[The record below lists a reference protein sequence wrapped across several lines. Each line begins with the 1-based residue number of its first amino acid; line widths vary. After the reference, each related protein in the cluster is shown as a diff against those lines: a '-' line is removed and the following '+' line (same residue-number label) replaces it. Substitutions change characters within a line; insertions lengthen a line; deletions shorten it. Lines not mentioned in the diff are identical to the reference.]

1 MKGALSINLA
11 SQPFR
16 RDRPFQVAALAGS
29 VLLGGLLVWQIA
41 LGALE
46 RTQRAGLA
54 AAQEQANRQ
63 LVTLQAERTSL
74 DAAFRKP
81 ENAAAI
87 EYAQFLNGLI
97 LRKSIS
103 WTKIFGDLDHVM
115 PHNVRLVNVRPQ
127 VNLDNQIQL
136 DMTVAAAEP
145 MPVIEMLKRLEGSEL
160 FGAAAVTSWL
170 PPSQS
175 EPLYRYRVNVNYA
188 PKI

>member
-1 MKGALSINLA
+1 MKGAVSINLA

-29 VLLGGLLVWQIA
+29 AFLAGLFLWQAA
-41 LGALE
+41 LGSVE
-46 RTQRAGLA
+46 RRERAELLA
-54 AAQEQANRQ
+54 GHDQANRQ
-63 LVTLQAERTSL
+63 LALLQAERTKL

-81 ENAAAI
+81 ENAEAI
-87 EYAQFLNGLI
+87 EYALFLNGLI

-103 WTKIFGDLDHVM
+103 WTKIFSDLEQVI

-136 DMTVAAAEP
+136 DMTVASGEP
-145 MPVIEMLKRLEGSEL
+145 LPVIDMLKRLEGSPL
-160 FGAAAVTSWL
+160 FGAATVTSWL

-175 EPLYRYRVNVNYA
+175 EALYRYRVNVNYA